1 MQTST
6 TPPAT
11 DQSLDG
17 LLPLSRAAAELHCSY
32 FTVRDMALRGQ
43 LELCFRGHRLYVTAV
58 SVAAFKAEA

>member
-1 MQTST
+1 MQTIT

-11 DQSLDG
+11 GQFLDG

-32 FTVRDMALRGQ
+32 FTVRDLAFRGQ
-43 LELCFRGHRLYVTAV
+43 LELRFLGHRLYVTAA